1 MRYSVGDS
9 GGGGAMTWPR
19 GRRGFSLVELLVVV
33 IIIGAIAAM
42 FFPRIGPALQHQN
55 VHAARAVITTLHARA
70 RATAVQRART
80 VSLVHEGAAV
90 LLVSRHPVTG
100 AVDTIDWQDLTAR
113 YGVALA
119 FTRDTL
125 QFDPRGIGMELG
137 STTIIVS
144 RAAYADTIVVTAVG
158 GILR

>member
-1 MRYSVGDS
+1 MSKY
-9 GGGGAMTWPR
+9 GGVCGGRCTAT
-19 GRRGFSLVELLVVV
+19 RGFSLVELLVVL

-42 FFPRIGPALQHQN
+42 FFPRIGPALQRQN
-55 VHAARAVITTLHARA
+55 VHSARVADTTLHARA

-80 VSLVHEGAAV
+80 VSLVREGDAL

-100 AVDTIDWQDLTAR
+100 AVDTLDRQDLNAR
-113 YGVALA
+113 YGVALT

-125 QFDPRGIGMELG
+125 TFDPRGIGMEL
-137 STTIIVS
+137 SNTTITVS
-144 RAAYADTIVVTAVG
+144 RAGYADTVMVTAVG